1 MRIIFL
7 SVLLAPI
14 LFQGVVMAD
23 QSTCTTIIEHSE
35 NDETNPWRTV
45 NDGVMGG
52 LSEGGSFLQE
62 DHLSF
67 VGNTNTNGGG
77 FSSVRLRVE
86 PGLMADTDH
95 LRLWMRPDGRRYSV
109 TMRTDVTYRGR
120 PVAFR
125 ADIASGEPGEWG
137 QGILDY
143 ADLKASIFGRAVYG
157 AEFDPASV
165 REVSLIIYDGL
176 DGPFRMDL
184 KRIEACADMKNTV
197 S

>member
-1 MRIIFL
+1 MRISAI
-7 SVLLAPI
+7 VLMAMSL
-14 LFQGVVMAD
+14 LFGGAAMAD
-23 QSTCTTIIEHSE
+23 EMSCSTIIEHSE
-35 NDETNPWRTV
+35 ADTDNPWRTV

-52 LSEGGSFLQE
+52 LSSGGSFLQ
-62 DHLSF
+62 DDYLAF

-77 FSSVRLRVE
+77 FSSVRLPVE
-86 PGLMADTDH
+86 PGLMAGSDH
-95 LRLWMRPDGRRYSV
+95 LKLWMRPDARRYSV
-109 TMRTDVTYRGR
+109 TMRTNVTYRGR

-125 ADIASGEPGEWG
+125 ADVKSGSADEWG
-137 QGILDY
+137 EGILDY

-157 AEFDPASV
+157 AEFDPAAV

-184 KRIEACADMKNTV
+184 KRIEACTHMNAPT